1 MLLESWNSERYSPY
15 TVKLNLRDG
24 KVHGSVSFEMPT
36 PKVKYTKENAVIAI
50 VELSKTAE
58 LLSYQTIS
66 LHNLLGLSKIAK
78 NTKNG
83 C

>member
-1 MLLESWNSERYSPY
+1 MLLESWNTERYFSY
-15 TVKLNLRDG
+15 TVKLNLKDE

-36 PKVKYTKENAVIAI
+36 PKVKYTKENRVIAI
-50 VELSKTAE
+50 VQVSKTAE

-66 LHNLLGLSKIAK
+66 LHNLLELSKIAK
-78 NTKNG
+78 NTNNG